1 MDFFQNA
8 TDDQIALMGCFVAL
22 VTSAALMYVSVFLSR
37 TSRKTRIR
45 TDAGHNRL
53 TLASGNDRSPSADKT
68 TSRKVA

>member
-37 TSRKTRIR
+37 TQRKTQLRR
-45 TDAGHNRL
+45 DAGHAPSL
-53 TLASGNDRSPSADKT
+53 SGRDERSAQTAEVK
-68 TSRKVA
+68 SRKVA